1 MAELTKS
8 ELRQMHE
15 DGDELTIGGKP
26 VKKRHLREVPEV
38 PKTDP
43 LESMARKLI
52 EIGKQSE
59 GMTAM
64 VMKSM
69 NEMISTLSKIGK
81 TPVKEPEV
89 LKEWKHTAVRTDNKT
104 VIITSKQ
111 VK

>member
-1 MAELTKS
+1 MTELTKS
-8 ELRQMHE
+8 ELRRMQE

-38 PKTDP
+38 PKADP

-59 GMTAM
+59 GMAAM

-69 NEMISTLSKIGK
+69 NEMISTLSKMGK